1 MTATK
6 PDAINYCAECDVE
19 YPAHRCAPC
28 PLCQLRI
35 ACEEADQALFNSEP
49 WRVIKAEGNLE
60 MQEYLNEYSAS
71 GWILDSFHVSHQEA
85 TRYGP
90 GPVYVAVLKR
100 SAHDRESHALRRA
113 AHQQVFRDY
122 LAKREELE
130 AETAAFRA
138 ALIQEAQS

>member
-1 MTATK
+1 MTAPK
-6 PDAINYCAECDVE
+6 PDAINHCVECDVE

-28 PLCQLRI
+28 PLCRLRI
-35 ACEEADQALFNSEP
+35 ACEEANQALWQAEP
-49 WRVIKAEGNLE
+49 WRVIKAEGHLE

-71 GWILDSFHVSHQEA
+71 GWILDSFHVSHQET

-113 AHQQVFRDY
+113 AHKQVFEDY
-122 LAKREELE
+122 LAKREALE

-138 ALIQEAQS
+138 ARVREAQ